1 MMQRRYRS
9 ILDLNK
15 NESAKALAFSNSELA
30 CKLTSMGVLP
40 GARVEM
46 VRKAPFGNAY
56 YVKVDG
62 IRLALRE
69 EEAASILL
77 EI

>member
-9 ILDLNK
+9 ILDLK
-15 NESAKALAFSNSELA
+15 IKGSAKALAISDSELA
-30 CKLTSMGVLP
+30 CKLTAMGVLP
-40 GARVEM
+40 GTMVEL
-46 VRKAPFGNAY
+46 VRHSPFGSAY

-62 IRLALRE
+62 IRFALRA

-77 EI
+77 EV